1 MFYIFLCFG
10 TILVNKKAYSK
21 NLIMKNLFIATL
33 CASLIGFTSCSTMKK
48 QKDETSTAKTST
60 FITGTYSG
68 MIPSG
73 SSKQN
78 VEITFK
84 SDNTFTLAETLPG
97 STDPMSSTGTWKY
110 DKTSNKVILIYSNI
124 ADRVTTFS
132 IVNDKTI
139 QMHGSS
145 VWTKETKGTEYNLV
159 RQ

>member
-1 MFYIFLCFG
+1 
-10 TILVNKKAYSK
+10 
-21 NLIMKNLFIATL
+21 MKNLFLAAA

-48 QKDETSTAKTST
+48 QKEDNTVVKTST
-60 FITGTYSG
+60 FNVGTYKG
-68 MIPSG
+68 MIPTG

-78 VEITFK
+78 VEVTFK
-84 SDNTFTLAETLPG
+84 SDNTFTLAETFPG

-110 DKTSNKVILIYSNI
+110 DKNSNKVILIYSNI

-139 QMHGSS
+139 QMHSGSA
-145 VWTKETKGTEYNLV
+145 WTKETKGTEYNLV